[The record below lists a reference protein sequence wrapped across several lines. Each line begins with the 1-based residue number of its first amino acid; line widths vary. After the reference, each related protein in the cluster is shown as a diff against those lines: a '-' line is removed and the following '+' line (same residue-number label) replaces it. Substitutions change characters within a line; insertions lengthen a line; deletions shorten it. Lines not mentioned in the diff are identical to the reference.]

1 MRKRVIVWTSIFTS
15 IISAVATIFGFF
27 LTNKLMYMKKKED
40 DFIYNRE
47 LTSKR
52 FDEAWYTAVNKLER
66 WIPSK
71 NGYSLKAIFIEPL
84 ETSNY
89 VIICHGV
96 TENKIN
102 SLRFV
107 RMFERLGFNSVVYD
121 HRRHGD
127 SGGKTTSFG
136 YYEKMDLQA
145 IVEAVRERAGENA
158 VIGIHGESMGAATTL
173 LYAGSIVD
181 DADFYISDCAFSNFE
196 EQVYHIMTQTTP
208 LRSSLAIRFA
218 NFFLK
223 FRDGYTLNLVSPI
236 DVVDKIEKPVLFIH
250 SLEDDFI
257 LPKMT
262 EDLYEKKRG
271 PKMLKLFD
279 IGAHAKSFN
288 ENSKEY
294 EEIVSDFLKQYDLLG
309 EENPIQT
316 FTNN

>member
-1 MRKRVIVWTSIFTS
+1 MKKRVIIWTSIFTS
-15 IISAVATIFGFF
+15 VLTAMATFFGFF
-27 LTNKLMYMKKKED
+27 VTNRLMYMKKKEN
-40 DFIYNRE
+40 DFILNRE
-47 LTSKR
+47 VTSKR
-52 FDEAWYTAVNKLER
+52 LDEAWFNAVNKTEQ
-66 WIPSK
+66 WIESK

-84 ETSNY
+84 ETNNY
-89 VIICHGV
+89 VVICHGV

-136 YYEKMDLQA
+136 FYEKIDLQSV
-145 IVEAVRERAGENA
+145 VEAVRERAGKDA
-158 VIGIHGESMGAATTL
+158 ILGIHGESMGAATTL
-173 LYAGSIVD
+173 LYAGSIID

-196 EQVYHIMTQTTP
+196 QQVYHIMTQTTP

-218 NFFLK
+218 NLFLK
-223 FRDGYTLNLVSPI
+223 LRDGYTLNLVSPI
-236 DVVDKIEKPVLFIH
+236 DVIDKIEKPVLFIH
-250 SLEDDFI
+250 SLQDDFI

-262 EDLYEKKRG
+262 EELYEKKQG
-271 PKMLKLFD
+271 PKTLKMFD

-294 EEIVSDFLKQYDLLG
+294 EQVVADFLQENNLL
-309 EENPIQT
+309 NK
-316 FTNN
+316 